1 MDLGLAD
8 RTAIVTGGSS
18 GIGKAIALGLSR
30 EGVHVAIC
38 ARHTDALEAA
48 AHEIETESGTE
59 VLPVQAD
66 VTRIEDVERCVDA
79 TVARFGKV
87 DILVNNA
94 SNSTTGNFFQLTD
107 EDWMNH
113 LDVKLLGCIRFV
125 RAVSPGMK
133 ERGWGRI
140 INIGGGAARQSGNYG
155 WKAGTI
161 HAGIDNLSKRLSDE
175 LGPFGITVNVVD
187 PGGVWTEGRTMDATH
202 IGGTGGESR
211 AQRRELQ
218 LQRNAERAGVSRD
231 EMEQRV
237 LSEIPIRRFIKA
249 EDSAHLIAFLVSE
262 LASAI
267 TGQVVA
273 TDGGKPRG
281 INY

>member
-1 MDLGLAD
+1 MDLGIAE
-8 RTAIVTGGSS
+8 RAAIVTGGSS
-18 GIGKAIALGLSR
+18 GIGKAIAHGLSR
-30 EGVHVAIC
+30 EGVRVAIC
-38 ARHTDALEAA
+38 ARHMDALEAA
-48 AHEIETESGTE
+48 AREIEGETGTE
-59 VLPVQAD
+59 VLPMQAD
-66 VTRIEDVERCVDA
+66 VTRIEDVERCVE
-79 TVARFGKV
+79 TTLARFGHV

-94 SNSTTGNFFQLTD
+94 SSSTTGNFFQLSD

-113 LDVKLLGCIRFV
+113 LNVKLLGCIRFV
-125 RAVSPGMK
+125 RAVAPLMK

-140 INIGGGAARQSGNYG
+140 INIGGGAARHSGNYG
-155 WKAGTI
+155 WKAGAI

-211 AQRRELQ
+211 AQRRESEL
-218 LQRNAERAGVSRD
+218 RRSAEQAGISRD

-237 LSEIPIRRFIKA
+237 LAEIPIRRFIKA
-249 EDSAHLIAFLVSE
+249 EDSAHLIAFLVSD